1 METYSGMP
9 AEQIDKA
16 AFWAFLG
23 QERRRLLSFLKWAGE
38 MRS

>member
-1 METYSGMP
+1 METYSGLH

-16 AFWAFLG
+16 AFWAFVG
-23 QERRRLLSFLKWAGE
+23 RERGRLLSFLKWAGE

>member
-1 METYSGMP
+1 METYSGMR
-9 AEQIDKA
+9 ADQIDKA

>member
-1 METYSGMP
+1 METYSGMH

-16 AFWAFLG
+16 AFWTFLG
-23 QERRRLLSFLKWAGE
+23 QERRRLLAFLKWAGE